1 MNVATCFTPLDRR
14 AHPGGRRLRIRVRGV
29 TKGTLTTISA
39 VEHVG
44 ALGLGEQRLDIPVAL
59 VAMNGIPETMR
70 NLLIFVFFAG
80 FLFQPAT
87 ADSAPY
93 YRPNE
98 IELVTKE
105 HRIFV
110 KAAYWGETR
119 REPGLIDVASMSNP
133 SQSRT
138 AELSETYEIL
148 QDVRVVSDKLW
159 ILGNRGGRIGG
170 GEMLIYSLDTLELLD
185 WVMCESEQEL
195 SPSGRFAVYQKA
207 GKNRKWALA
216 YPVTLLYDL
225 WGTPERNRFDG
236 KNVYLENASS
246 AAGRPTH
253 PPDAAAAQ
261 VYFASATPK
270 WPGAGVPTRSEEVD
284 WIQRLGSTHAHS
296 YTWSEDERLVAFV
309 VYHNFGAEDR
319 SLEGLLLVVV
329 ELDSE
334 GRPVKHH
341 EIEVPD
347 DHLSLK
353 DEITFMGSS
362 IRLVSVHAR
371 SLNRKFI
378 WIPDPQPWQR

>member
-1 MNVATCFTPLDRR
+1 
-14 AHPGGRRLRIRVRGV
+14 
-29 TKGTLTTISA
+29 
-39 VEHVG
+39 
-44 ALGLGEQRLDIPVAL
+44 
-59 VAMNGIPETMR
+59 MNGIPETVR
-70 NLLIFVFFAG
+70 NLSIFLFAG

-207 GKNRKWALA
+207 GRNRKGEFE

-225 WGTPERNRFDG
+225 WATPERNRFDG
-236 KNVYLENASS
+236 KNIYLDFAAST
-246 AAGRPTH
+246 AGRPIH

-261 VYFASATPK
+261 VYAASATPN
-270 WPGAGVPTRSEEVD
+270 WEGPGVPTHEEWLQ
-284 WIQRLGSTHAHS
+284 WIARVGSSHAET

-309 VYHNFGAEDR
+309 VYHNRGAEDR

-341 EIEVPD
+341 EIELPD
-347 DHLSLK
+347 DYLNRT
-353 DEITFMGSS
+353 DAITFMGSS
-362 IRLVSVHAR
+362 IRLVSVDAR
-371 SLNRKFI
+371 WFNRKFI